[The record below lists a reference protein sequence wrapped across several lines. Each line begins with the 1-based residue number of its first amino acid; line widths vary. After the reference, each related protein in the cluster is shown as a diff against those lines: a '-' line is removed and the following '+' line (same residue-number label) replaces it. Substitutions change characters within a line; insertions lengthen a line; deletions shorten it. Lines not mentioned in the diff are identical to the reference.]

1 MTTDTNPFSGVAVIA
16 APTAGPA
23 LATDKQVA
31 FLTNLLA
38 DREHGETGVDLA
50 KITKRNASLLIE
62 RLMAAPRKPGGERS
76 PILEARAASGVAP
89 ITEGF
94 WVLGT
99 EVYKVQ
105 RAVHG
110 SGHLYAKHL
119 NEYGIFDYA
128 AGAIGVLRSRGAEKL
143 TLERARELGK
153 LYGRCMICGATL
165 TDETSIA
172 NGIGP
177 VCGRRLS

>member
-16 APTAGPA
+16 TSNPTIAGITPKQESFLNSLLAERPMYRDVENLWAENVAKLTKTQASRKIDGVLKVAKETAAPTG
-23 LATDKQVA
+23 
-31 FLTNLLA
+31 
-38 DREHGETGVDLA
+38 
-50 KITKRNASLLIE
+50 IT
-62 RLMAAPRKPGGERS
+62 
-76 PILEARAASGVAP
+76 

-128 AGAIGVLRSRGAEKL
+128 AGAIGMLRSRGAEKL

-177 VCGRRLS
+177 VCGSRLS